1 MRMSVPQA
9 FFAVDVELGR
19 ALRDHEL
26 VVHYQPIVS
35 MKSERIVEVEA
46 LVRWEH
52 PHLGL
57 LLPGEFIPVAE
68 ASGIVVDIG
77 DFVLRC
83 ACRQLRSW
91 HQLWPGYRLGLS
103 VNLSARE
110 LVEPDLVAQVSQ
122 SLQDEGIEPEFVTL
136 ELTESA
142 LLVDPVQ
149 AAARLTALNQ
159 TGIKLA
165 LDDFGTEFSSL
176 SHLRRLPVDCLK
188 IDKSFVD
195 TVATEAHGFAF
206 IKGVVQLA
214 HTLGLKTVAEG
225 VEHIDQVD
233 ALRRTG
239 CDSIQG
245 YVVARP
251 GPAPDIGAMIAIS
264 AKSHLEET
272 MARTGRMLAP
282 LLPKAG

>member
-1 MRMSVPQA
+1 
-9 FFAVDVELGR
+9 
-19 ALRDHEL
+19 
-26 VVHYQPIVS
+26 
-35 MKSERIVEVEA
+35 MKTQRITEVEA
-46 LVRWEH
+46 LVRWQH
-52 PHLGL
+52 PRLGL
-57 LLPGEFIPVAE
+57 VLPGEFIPAAE

-77 DFVLRC
+77 NFVLRE

-110 LVEPDLVAQVSQ
+110 LVQPDLVARVSQ
-122 SLQDEGIEPEFVTL
+122 SLQDAGIRPEFVTL

-142 LLVDPVQ
+142 LLVDPIQ

-159 TGIKLA
+159 AGIKLA

-195 TVATEAHGFAF
+195 TVATEPHGFAF
-206 IKGVVQLA
+206 IKGVIQLA

-225 VEHIDQVD
+225 VEHADQVN
-233 ALRRTG
+233 ALRRAG

-245 YVVARP
+245 YIMGRP
-251 GPAPDIGAMIAIS
+251 GPAGDIGAMIALS
-264 AKSHLEET
+264 ARSHNEET
-272 MARTGRMLAP
+272 MARTGRVLAP